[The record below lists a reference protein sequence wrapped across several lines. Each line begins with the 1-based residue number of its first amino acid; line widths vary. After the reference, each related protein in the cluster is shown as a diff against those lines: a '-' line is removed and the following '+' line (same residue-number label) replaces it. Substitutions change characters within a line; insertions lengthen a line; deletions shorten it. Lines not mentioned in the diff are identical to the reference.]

1 MKIQLHCGFIK
12 IDIYRCQTLTLDN
25 EDARATGCGMLQLE
39 CNLESSNST
48 TGSWNVLGQR
58 RRKQTRQKTIAGRRR
73 LIRYTQGV
81 IEKKRKEKKANPP
94 GPRREEQSVRIT
106 TPLQFGTWRGES
118 RKHLMFGLDFAYS
131 IAR

>member
-81 IEKKRKEKKANPP
+81 IEKKRKEKKRKRILQGHGEKNSLYALQHLFSLVHGEVSP
-94 GPRREEQSVRIT
+94 GST
-106 TPLQFGTWRGES
+106 
-118 RKHLMFGLDFAYS
+118 
-131 IAR
+131 